1 MNGWMDVGAESG
13 VVQVPTAV
21 SYMENGIF
29 FCLDMICLAFF
40 FVFLFSRPFPL
51 NPQTPTPIFP
61 PLSFP
66 NPPLACP
73 RKRTLH
79 NAGKSCARHFL
90 PRLGAWR
97 NTGRWGGELLV
108 DVDEII

>member
-40 FVFLFSRPFPL
+40 FRIPLLASLSPQPPNPHTHLSPPLFSEPPTRLP
-51 NPQTPTPIFP
+51 PQTYI
-61 PLSFP
+61 
-66 NPPLACP
+66 A
-73 RKRTLH
+73 
-79 NAGKSCARHFL
+79 
-90 PRLGAWR
+90 
-97 NTGRWGGELLV
+97 
-108 DVDEII
+108 